1 MKQSHLDLITVFLSE
16 LLGTALL
23 VFLGCMGCVDGGAF
37 QPTHLSICI
46 GFGLAI
52 MLIINIFGCVSGAH
66 LNPVVSLA
74 ALVYK
79 TITVTVRFVVI
90 LSINH

>member
-1 MKQSHLDLITVFLSE
+1 MSE

-23 VFLGCMGCVDGGAF
+23 LFIGCMGCVDGGGYK
-37 QPTHLSICI
+37 PTHLSICI

-52 MLIINIFGCVSGAH
+52 MLIINIFGVVSGAH

-79 TITVTVRFVVI
+79 NISVTVRLHHRI
-90 LSINH
+90 